1 MKQSSKQSASLAAAG
16 WGCDADATAIPTT
29 GAATSR
35 TAAAKND
42 RRVDVTDAADAADVL
57 VSVVLVAAEFE
68 LGDDEEAH

>member
-1 MKQSSKQSASLAAAG
+1 MAMAG

-42 RRVDVTDAADAADVL
+42 RRVDVTAAADAAGV

-68 LGDDEEAH
+68 SGDDDEAH